1 MKLYFLMKDFW
12 LDFFTANHN
21 RLMKNA
27 NYETPISTL
36 LHLSFTQAINFN
48 TIFILILHFLF
59 DVELTF
65 IILFF
70 PIIII
75 ALVNSYYFYNQ
86 LNLQQREEMIN
97 RETKYKI
104 WIYDLYDVFS
114 TLLFILSLVFISKHR

>member
-1 MKLYFLMKDFW
+1 MKLYFLMKGFW

-75 ALVNSYYFYNQ
+75 ALVNSYYFYSQ